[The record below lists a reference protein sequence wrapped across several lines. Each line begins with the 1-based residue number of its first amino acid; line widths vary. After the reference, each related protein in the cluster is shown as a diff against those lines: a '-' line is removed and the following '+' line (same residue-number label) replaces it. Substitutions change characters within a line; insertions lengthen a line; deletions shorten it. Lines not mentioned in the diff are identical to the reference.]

1 MPLALTPQEKIL
13 DLNHLLGR
21 ISAWRRSKQRI
32 VFTNG
37 CFDILHLGHITLL
50 DECRKFAHR
59 LIVGL
64 NSDVSVRKLKGD
76 GRPIFSECERARVLA
91 ALAATDAVVIFNED
105 TPMNLI
111 RKIRPDVLVKGGD
124 YVAGTIV
131 GASDVTAWGGRVEI
145 VPIVDGF
152 STTRILQRI
161 QEQLSA
167 ELP

>member
-1 MPLALTPQEKIL
+1 MVTLLMPQEKIL

-21 ISAWRRSKQRI
+21 IFAWRRGKQRI

-50 DECRKFAHR
+50 EHCRTLADR

-64 NSDVSVRKLKGD
+64 NSDASVRKLKGD
-76 GRPIFSECERARVLA
+76 GRPIFSESERARVLA
-91 ALAATDAVVIFNED
+91 ALAVTDAIVIFNED
-105 TPMNLI
+105 TPINLI

-124 YVAGTIV
+124 YVDSTIV
-131 GASDVTAWGGRVEI
+131 GAPDVKSWGGKIEI
-145 VPIVDGF
+145 VPIVNGF
-152 STTRILQRI
+152 STTRILQRL
-161 QEQLSA
+161 QDQFSP